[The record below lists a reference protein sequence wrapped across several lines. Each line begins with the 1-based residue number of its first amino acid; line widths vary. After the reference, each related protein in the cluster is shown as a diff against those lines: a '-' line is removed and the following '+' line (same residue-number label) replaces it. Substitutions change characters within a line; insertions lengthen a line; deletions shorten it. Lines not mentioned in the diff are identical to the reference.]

1 MISRGQ
7 ATNQQLMN
15 NRYYTAS
22 IVLIGEVINAQEM
35 VGGSLIILA
44 CLVNEMSFGQSS
56 IAMIAPAAATG
67 NSTGSQTKLL

>member
-1 MISRGQ
+1 MI
-7 ATNQQLMN
+7 
-15 NRYYTAS
+15 YTAAV
-22 IVLIGEVINAQEM
+22 VLIGEVTNAQEM

-56 IAMIAPAAATG
+56 TAKTPPPPAAAIG

>member
-1 MISRGQ
+1 MID
-7 ATNQQLMN
+7 N
-15 NRYYTAS
+15 TAAV
-22 IVLIGEVINAQEM
+22 VLIGEVTNAQEM

-56 IAMIAPAAATG
+56 TAKTPPAAAIG

>member
-1 MISRGQ
+1 MI
-7 ATNQQLMN
+7 
-15 NRYYTAS
+15 YTAAV
-22 IVLIGEVINAQEM
+22 VLIGEVTNAQEM

-56 IAMIAPAAATG
+56 TAKTPPPAAAIG